1 MKRFGTVALVMCAF
15 IAGIVFVYACGGG
28 GSSALA
34 ETTDVSGIESR
45 LDTISNQITSLHNS
59 ITGADIMT
67 IKVFDNPSFPGSS
80 LIFSDAISVKG
91 YREISF
97 MRPNNQIVM
106 WAHHTAGGFT
116 QRIQLSANGTMPAYG
131 DTLVIEA
138 FNTSG
143 SADSGFL
150 VVKLVP

>member
-1 MKRFGTVALVMCAF
+1 MKRFGLVAVVCVGF
-15 IAGIVFVYACGGG
+15 IAGIAFVYSCGG
-28 GSSALA
+28 GSSAEA
-34 ETTDVSGIESR
+34 VTDVTGIETR

-59 ITGADIMT
+59 IADADIMT
-67 IKVFDNPSFPGSS
+67 IKVFDNPSFPGSY
-80 LIFSDAISVKG
+80 LILSDAISVKG

-97 MRPNNQIVM
+97 MRPSNQIAM

-150 VVKLVP
+150 VIKLVP